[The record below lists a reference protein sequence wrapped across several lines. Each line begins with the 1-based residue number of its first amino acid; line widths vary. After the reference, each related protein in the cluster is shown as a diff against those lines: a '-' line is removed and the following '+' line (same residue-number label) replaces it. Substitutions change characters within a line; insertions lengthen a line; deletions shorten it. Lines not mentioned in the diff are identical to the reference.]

1 MGRLKIFQKNV
12 VLTIN
17 NTIYFVI
24 RRIICTFASLNKK
37 MNNYVKMTNVY
48 ILMKSE
54 GQYDSR
60 SEDAVAVFTDKSK
73 AKEECKRL
81 NDEMDELQDKYMAL
95 FGDPDDID
103 DNGTEFANYLEDD
116 LAVKILQCEHPE
128 YYNFYIKSN
137 RLNDIDDNPKDIELS
152 NKVYERIDFYTNE
165 PAILCSYAGKF
176 NLGKE
181 VIDKIKVYT
190 EYKRKS
196 SYHNIYEGLPSY
208 YVPES
213 EIPLYN

>member
-1 MGRLKIFQKNV
+1 MYLCIVK
-12 VLTIN
+12 
-17 NTIYFVI
+17 
-24 RRIICTFASLNKK
+24 KK

-60 SEDAVAVFTDKSK
+60 SENAVAVFTDKSK
-73 AKEECKRL
+73 AEKECKRL
-81 NDEMDELQDKYMAL
+81 NDEMNELQDKFLSL
-95 FGDPDDID
+95 FGNTDDIA
-103 DNGTEFANYLEDD
+103 DNGIEFAHYLEDD
-116 LAVKILQCEHPE
+116 LAVKILQCEYPE
-128 YYNFYIKSN
+128 YYDFYVKSN
-137 RLNDIDDNPKDIELS
+137 RLYDIDDNPKDIELS
-152 NKVYERIDFYTNE
+152 NKIYERIDFYSNE
-165 PAILCSYAGKF
+165 PAILCSYADKF

-190 EYKRKS
+190 EYVRNC

>member
-1 MGRLKIFQKNV
+1 MYLCIVKQ
-12 VLTIN
+12 
-17 NTIYFVI
+17 
-24 RRIICTFASLNKK
+24 K

-60 SEDAVAVFTDKSK
+60 SENAVAVFTDKSK
-73 AKEECKRL
+73 AEKECKRL
-81 NDEMDELQDKYMAL
+81 NDEMNELQDKFLSL
-95 FGDPDDID
+95 FGNNDDIA
-103 DNGTEFANYLEDD
+103 DNGIEFAHYLEDD
-116 LAVKILQCEHPE
+116 LAVKILQYEYPE
-128 YYNFYIKSN
+128 YYDFYIKSN
-137 RLNDIDDNPKDIELS
+137 RLYDIDDNPKDIELS
-152 NKVYERIDFYTNE
+152 NKIYERIDFYSNE
-165 PAILCSYAGKF
+165 PAILCSYADKF

-190 EYKRKS
+190 EYVRNC
-196 SYHNIYEGLPSY
+196 SYHDIYEGLPSY

>member
-1 MGRLKIFQKNV
+1 MYLCIVKQ
-12 VLTIN
+12 
-17 NTIYFVI
+17 
-24 RRIICTFASLNKK
+24 K

-54 GQYDSR
+54 GQYDSC
-60 SEDAVAVFTDKSK
+60 SENAVAVFTDKSK
-73 AKEECKRL
+73 AEKECKRL
-81 NDEMDELQDKYMAL
+81 NDEMNELQDKFLSL
-95 FGDPDDID
+95 FGNNDDIA
-103 DNGTEFANYLEDD
+103 DNGIEFAHYLEDD
-116 LAVKILQCEHPE
+116 LAVKILQCEHPG
-128 YYNFYIKSN
+128 YYDFYVKSN
-137 RLNDIDDNPKDIELS
+137 RLYDIDDNPKDIELS
-152 NKVYERIDFYTNE
+152 NKISEKIDFYSNE
-165 PAILCSYAGKF
+165 PAILCSYADKF

-190 EYKRKS
+190 EYVRNC

>member
-1 MGRLKIFQKNV
+1 MYLCIVKQ
-12 VLTIN
+12 
-17 NTIYFVI
+17 
-24 RRIICTFASLNKK
+24 K

-54 GQYDSR
+54 GQYDSY
-60 SEDAVAVFTDKSK
+60 SENAVAVFTDKAK
-73 AKEECKRL
+73 AEKECKRL
-81 NDEMDELQDKYMAL
+81 NDEMNELQDKFLSL
-95 FGDPDDID
+95 FGNTDDIA
-103 DNGTEFANYLEDD
+103 DNGIEFAHYLEDD
-116 LAVKILQCEHPE
+116 LAVKILQCEYPE
-128 YYNFYIKSN
+128 YYDFYVKSN
-137 RLNDIDDNPKDIELS
+137 RLYDIDDNPKDIELS
-152 NKVYERIDFYTNE
+152 NKIYERIDFYSNE
-165 PAILCSYAGKF
+165 PAILCSYADKF

-190 EYKRKS
+190 EHVRNC

>member
-1 MGRLKIFQKNV
+1 MYLCIVKQ
-12 VLTIN
+12 
-17 NTIYFVI
+17 
-24 RRIICTFASLNKK
+24 K

-60 SEDAVAVFTDKSK
+60 SENAVAVFTDKSK
-73 AKEECKRL
+73 AEKECKRL
-81 NDEMDELQDKYMAL
+81 NDEMNELQDKFLSL
-95 FGDPDDID
+95 FGNTDDIA
-103 DNGTEFANYLEDD
+103 DNGIEFAHYLEDD
-116 LAVKILQCEHPE
+116 LAVKILQCEYPE
-128 YYNFYIKSN
+128 YYDFYVKSN
-137 RLNDIDDNPKDIELS
+137 RLYDIDDNPKDIELS
-152 NKVYERIDFYTNE
+152 NKIYERIDSYSNE
-165 PAILCSYAGKF
+165 PAILCSYADKF

-190 EYKRKS
+190 EYVRNC
-196 SYHNIYEGLPSY
+196 SYHDIYEGLPSY

>member
-1 MGRLKIFQKNV
+1 MYLCIVKQ
-12 VLTIN
+12 
-17 NTIYFVI
+17 
-24 RRIICTFASLNKK
+24 K

-60 SEDAVAVFTDKSK
+60 SENAVAVFTDKSK
-73 AKEECKRL
+73 ADKECKRL
-81 NDEMDELQDKYMAL
+81 NDEMNELQDKFLSL
-95 FGDPDDID
+95 FGNTDDIA
-103 DNGTEFANYLEDD
+103 DNGIEFAHYLEDD
-116 LAVKILQCEHPE
+116 LAVKILQCEYPE
-128 YYNFYIKSN
+128 YYDFYVKSN
-137 RLNDIDDNPKDIELS
+137 RLYDIDDNPKDIELS
-152 NKVYERIDFYTNE
+152 NKIYERIDFYSNE
-165 PAILCSYAGKF
+165 PAILCSYADKF

-190 EYKRKS
+190 EYVRNC

>member
-1 MGRLKIFQKNV
+1 MYLCIVKQ
-12 VLTIN
+12 
-17 NTIYFVI
+17 
-24 RRIICTFASLNKK
+24 K

-60 SEDAVAVFTDKSK
+60 SENAVAVFTDKSK
-73 AKEECKRL
+73 ADKECKRL
-81 NDEMDELQDKYMAL
+81 NDEMNELQDKFLSL
-95 FGDPDDID
+95 FGNTDDIA
-103 DNGTEFANYLEDD
+103 DNGIEFAHYLEDD
-116 LAVKILQCEHPE
+116 LAVKILQCEYPE
-128 YYNFYIKSN
+128 YYDFYIKSN
-137 RLNDIDDNPKDIELS
+137 RLYDIDDNPKDIELS
-152 NKVYERIDFYTNE
+152 NKIYERIDFYSNE
-165 PAILCSYAGKF
+165 PAILCSYADKF

-190 EYKRKS
+190 EYVRNC

>member
-1 MGRLKIFQKNV
+1 MYLCIVKQ
-12 VLTIN
+12 
-17 NTIYFVI
+17 
-24 RRIICTFASLNKK
+24 K

-54 GQYDSR
+54 GQYDSC
-60 SEDAVAVFTDKSK
+60 SENAVAVFTDKSK
-73 AKEECKRL
+73 AEKECKRL
-81 NDEMDELQDKYMAL
+81 NDEMNELQDKFLSL
-95 FGDPDDID
+95 FGNTDDIA
-103 DNGTEFANYLEDD
+103 DNGIEFAHYLEDD
-116 LAVKILQCEHPE
+116 LAVKILQCEYPE
-128 YYNFYIKSN
+128 YYDFYVKSN
-137 RLNDIDDNPKDIELS
+137 RLYDIDDNPKDIELS
-152 NKVYERIDFYTNE
+152 NKIYKRIDFYSNE
-165 PAILCSYAGKF
+165 PAILCSYADKF

-190 EYKRKS
+190 EYVRNC

>member
-1 MGRLKIFQKNV
+1 MYLCIVKQ
-12 VLTIN
+12 
-17 NTIYFVI
+17 
-24 RRIICTFASLNKK
+24 K

-60 SEDAVAVFTDKSK
+60 SENAVAVFTDKSK
-73 AKEECKRL
+73 AEKECKRL
-81 NDEMDELQDKYMAL
+81 NDEMNELQDKFLSL
-95 FGDPDDID
+95 FGNNDDIA
-103 DNGTEFANYLEDD
+103 DNGIEFAHYLEDD
-116 LAVKILQCEHPE
+116 LAVKILQCEYPE
-128 YYNFYIKSN
+128 YYDFYVKSN
-137 RLNDIDDNPKDIELS
+137 RLYDIDDNPKDIELS
-152 NKVYERIDFYTNE
+152 NKIYERIDFYSNE
-165 PAILCSYAGKF
+165 PAILCSYADKF

-190 EYKRKS
+190 EYVRNC
-196 SYHNIYEGLPSY
+196 SYHDIYEGLPSY

>member
-1 MGRLKIFQKNV
+1 MYLCIVKQ
-12 VLTIN
+12 
-17 NTIYFVI
+17 
-24 RRIICTFASLNKK
+24 K
-37 MNNYVKMTNVY
+37 MNDYVKMTNVY

-60 SEDAVAVFTDKSK
+60 SENAVAVFTDKSK
-73 AKEECKRL
+73 AEKECKRL
-81 NDEMDELQDKYMAL
+81 NDEMNELQDKFLSL
-95 FGDPDDID
+95 FGNTDDIA
-103 DNGTEFANYLEDD
+103 DNGIEFAHYLEDD
-116 LAVKILQCEHPE
+116 LAVKILQCEYPE
-128 YYNFYIKSN
+128 YYDFYVKSN
-137 RLNDIDDNPKDIELS
+137 RLYDIDDNPKDIELS
-152 NKVYERIDFYTNE
+152 NKIYERIDFYSNE
-165 PAILCSYAGKF
+165 PAILCSYADKF

-190 EYKRKS
+190 EYVRNC

>member
-1 MGRLKIFQKNV
+1 MYLCIVKQ
-12 VLTIN
+12 
-17 NTIYFVI
+17 
-24 RRIICTFASLNKK
+24 K

-60 SEDAVAVFTDKSK
+60 SENAVAVFTDKSK
-73 AKEECKRL
+73 AEKECKRL
-81 NDEMDELQDKYMAL
+81 NDEMNELQDKFLSL
-95 FGDPDDID
+95 FGNTDDIA
-103 DNGTEFANYLEDD
+103 DNGIEFAHYLEDD
-116 LAVKILQCEHPE
+116 LAVKILQCEYPE
-128 YYNFYIKSN
+128 YYDFYVKSN
-137 RLNDIDDNPKDIELS
+137 RLYDIDDNPKDIELS
-152 NKVYERIDFYTNE
+152 NKIYERIDFYSNE
-165 PAILCSYAGKF
+165 PAILCSYADKF

-190 EYKRKS
+190 EYVRNC

-213 EIPLYN
+213 EIPLYH

>member
-1 MGRLKIFQKNV
+1 MYLCIVKQ
-12 VLTIN
+12 
-17 NTIYFVI
+17 
-24 RRIICTFASLNKK
+24 K

-54 GQYDSR
+54 GQYDSC
-60 SEDAVAVFTDKSK
+60 SENAVAVFTDKSK
-73 AKEECKRL
+73 AEKECKRL
-81 NDEMDELQDKYMAL
+81 NDEMNELQDKFLSL
-95 FGDPDDID
+95 FGNNDDIA
-103 DNGTEFANYLEDD
+103 DNGIEFAHYLEDD
-116 LAVKILQCEHPE
+116 LAVKILQCEYPE
-128 YYNFYIKSN
+128 YYDFYVKSN
-137 RLNDIDDNPKDIELS
+137 RLYDIDDNPKDIELS
-152 NKVYERIDFYTNE
+152 NKIYERIDFYSNE
-165 PAILCSYAGKF
+165 AAILCSYADKF

-190 EYKRKS
+190 EYVRNC

>member
-1 MGRLKIFQKNV
+1 MYLCIVKQ
-12 VLTIN
+12 
-17 NTIYFVI
+17 
-24 RRIICTFASLNKK
+24 K

-60 SEDAVAVFTDKSK
+60 SESAVAVFTDKSK
-73 AKEECKRL
+73 ADKECKRL
-81 NDEMDELQDKYMAL
+81 NDEMNELQDKFLSL
-95 FGDPDDID
+95 FGNNDDIA
-103 DNGTEFANYLEDD
+103 DNGIEFAHYLEDD
-116 LAVKILQCEHPE
+116 LAVKILQCEYPE
-128 YYNFYIKSN
+128 YYDFYVKSN
-137 RLNDIDDNPKDIELS
+137 RLYDIDDNPKDIELS
-152 NKVYERIDFYTNE
+152 NKIYERIDFYSNE
-165 PAILCSYAGKF
+165 PAILCSYADKF

-190 EYKRKS
+190 EYVRNC
-196 SYHNIYEGLPSY
+196 SYHDIYEGLPSY

>member
-1 MGRLKIFQKNV
+1 MYLCIVKQ
-12 VLTIN
+12 
-17 NTIYFVI
+17 
-24 RRIICTFASLNKK
+24 K

-54 GQYDSR
+54 GQYDSC
-60 SEDAVAVFTDKSK
+60 SENSVAVFTDKAK
-73 AKEECKRL
+73 AEKECKRL
-81 NDEMDELQDKYMAL
+81 NDEMNELQDKFLSL
-95 FGDPDDID
+95 FGNTDDIA
-103 DNGTEFANYLEDD
+103 DNGIEFAHYLEDD
-116 LAVKILQCEHPE
+116 LAVKILQCEYPE
-128 YYNFYIKSN
+128 YYDFYVKSN
-137 RLNDIDDNPKDIELS
+137 RLYDIDDNPKDIELS
-152 NKVYERIDFYTNE
+152 NKIYERIDFYSNE
-165 PAILCSYAGKF
+165 PAILCSYADKF

-190 EYKRKS
+190 EYVRNC

>member
-1 MGRLKIFQKNV
+1 MYLCIVKQ
-12 VLTIN
+12 
-17 NTIYFVI
+17 
-24 RRIICTFASLNKK
+24 K

-54 GQYDSR
+54 GQYDSY
-60 SEDAVAVFTDKSK
+60 SENAVAVFTDKSK
-73 AKEECKRL
+73 AEKECKRL
-81 NDEMDELQDKYMAL
+81 NDEMNELQDKFLSL
-95 FGDPDDID
+95 FGNTDDIA
-103 DNGTEFANYLEDD
+103 DNGIEFAHYLEDD

-128 YYNFYIKSN
+128 YYDFYVKSN
-137 RLNDIDDNPKDIELS
+137 RLYDIDDNPKDIELS
-152 NKVYERIDFYTNE
+152 NKIYERIDFYSNE
-165 PAILCSYAGKF
+165 PEILCSYADKF

-190 EYKRKS
+190 EYVRNC

>member
-1 MGRLKIFQKNV
+1 MYLCIVKQ
-12 VLTIN
+12 
-17 NTIYFVI
+17 
-24 RRIICTFASLNKK
+24 K

-54 GQYDSR
+54 GQYDSY
-60 SEDAVAVFTDKSK
+60 SENAVAVFTDKSK
-73 AKEECKRL
+73 AEKECKRL
-81 NDEMDELQDKYMAL
+81 NDEMNELQDKFLSL
-95 FGDPDDID
+95 FGNTDDIA
-103 DNGTEFANYLEDD
+103 DNGIEFAHYLEDD
-116 LAVKILQCEHPE
+116 LAVKILQCEYPE
-128 YYNFYIKSN
+128 YYDFYVKSN
-137 RLNDIDDNPKDIELS
+137 RLYDIDDNPKDIELS
-152 NKVYERIDFYTNE
+152 NKIYERIDFYSNE
-165 PAILCSYAGKF
+165 PAILCSYADKF

-190 EYKRKS
+190 EYVRNC

>member
-1 MGRLKIFQKNV
+1 MYLCIVKQ
-12 VLTIN
+12 
-17 NTIYFVI
+17 
-24 RRIICTFASLNKK
+24 KK

-60 SEDAVAVFTDKSK
+60 SESAVAVFTDKSK
-73 AKEECKRL
+73 ADKECKRL
-81 NDEMDELQDKYMAL
+81 NDEMNELQDKFLSL
-95 FGDPDDID
+95 FGNNDDIA
-103 DNGTEFANYLEDD
+103 DNGIEFAHYLEDD
-116 LAVKILQCEHPE
+116 LAVKILQCEYPE
-128 YYNFYIKSN
+128 YYDFYVKSN
-137 RLNDIDDNPKDIELS
+137 RLYDIDDNPKDIELS
-152 NKVYERIDFYTNE
+152 NKIYERIDFYSNE
-165 PAILCSYAGKF
+165 PAILCSYADKF

-190 EYKRKS
+190 EYVRNC
-196 SYHNIYEGLPSY
+196 SYHDIYEGLPSY

>member
-1 MGRLKIFQKNV
+1 MYLCIVKQ
-12 VLTIN
+12 
-17 NTIYFVI
+17 
-24 RRIICTFASLNKK
+24 K

-60 SEDAVAVFTDKSK
+60 SESAVAVFTDKSK
-73 AKEECKRL
+73 ADKECKRL
-81 NDEMDELQDKYMAL
+81 NDEMNELQDKFLSL
-95 FGDPDDID
+95 FGNTDDIA
-103 DNGTEFANYLEDD
+103 DNGIEFAHYLEDN
-116 LAVKILQCEHPE
+116 LAVKILQCEYPE
-128 YYNFYIKSN
+128 YYDFYVKSN
-137 RLNDIDDNPKDIELS
+137 RLYDIDDNPKDIELS
-152 NKVYERIDFYTNE
+152 NKIYERIDFYSNE
-165 PAILCSYAGKF
+165 PAILCSYADKF

-190 EYKRKS
+190 EYVRNC

>member
-1 MGRLKIFQKNV
+1 MYLCIVKQ
-12 VLTIN
+12 
-17 NTIYFVI
+17 
-24 RRIICTFASLNKK
+24 K

-54 GQYDSR
+54 GQYDSC
-60 SEDAVAVFTDKSK
+60 SENAVAVFTDKSK
-73 AKEECKRL
+73 AENECKRL
-81 NDEMDELQDKYMAL
+81 NDEMNELQDKFLSL
-95 FGDPDDID
+95 FGNTDDIA
-103 DNGTEFANYLEDD
+103 DNGIEFAHYLEDD
-116 LAVKILQCEHPE
+116 LAVKILQCEYPE
-128 YYNFYIKSN
+128 YYDFYVKSN
-137 RLNDIDDNPKDIELS
+137 RLYDIDDNPKDIELS
-152 NKVYERIDFYTNE
+152 NKIYERIDFYSNE
-165 PAILCSYAGKF
+165 PAILCSYADKF

-190 EYKRKS
+190 EYVRNC

>member
-1 MGRLKIFQKNV
+1 MYLCIVKQ
-12 VLTIN
+12 
-17 NTIYFVI
+17 
-24 RRIICTFASLNKK
+24 K

-54 GQYDSR
+54 GQYDSC
-60 SEDAVAVFTDKSK
+60 SENAVAVFTDKSK
-73 AKEECKRL
+73 AEKECKRL
-81 NDEMDELQDKYMAL
+81 NDEMNELQDKFLSL
-95 FGDPDDID
+95 FGNTDDIA
-103 DNGTEFANYLEDD
+103 DNGIEFAHYLEDD
-116 LAVKILQCEHPE
+116 LAVKILQCEYPE
-128 YYNFYIKSN
+128 YYDFYVKSN
-137 RLNDIDDNPKDIELS
+137 RLYDIDDNPKDIELS
-152 NKVYERIDFYTNE
+152 NKIYERIDFYSNE
-165 PAILCSYAGKF
+165 AAILCSYADKF

-190 EYKRKS
+190 EYVRNC

>member
-1 MGRLKIFQKNV
+1 MYLCIVKQ
-12 VLTIN
+12 
-17 NTIYFVI
+17 
-24 RRIICTFASLNKK
+24 K

-54 GQYDSR
+54 GQYDSC
-60 SEDAVAVFTDKSK
+60 SENAVAVFTDKSK
-73 AKEECKRL
+73 AEKECKRL
-81 NDEMDELQDKYMAL
+81 NDEMNELQDKFLSL
-95 FGDPDDID
+95 FGNNDDIA
-103 DNGTEFANYLEDD
+103 DNGIEFAHYLEDD
-116 LAVKILQCEHPE
+116 LAVKILRCEYPE
-128 YYNFYIKSN
+128 YYDFYVKSN
-137 RLNDIDDNPKDIELS
+137 RLYDIDDNPKDIELS
-152 NKVYERIDFYTNE
+152 NKIYERIDFYSNE
-165 PAILCSYAGKF
+165 PAILCSYADKF

-190 EYKRKS
+190 EYVRNC

>member
-1 MGRLKIFQKNV
+1 
-12 VLTIN
+12 
-17 NTIYFVI
+17 
-24 RRIICTFASLNKK
+24 

-48 ILMKSE
+48 ILMRSD
-54 GQYDSR
+54 GHYDSR
-60 SEDAVAVFTDKSK
+60 SENVVAVFTDKSK

-81 NDEMDELQDKYMAL
+81 NDEMNELQDKYMAL
-95 FGDPDDID
+95 FGNPGDID
-103 DNGTEFANYLEDD
+103 DNGIEFAHYLEDD

-128 YYNFYIKSN
+128 YYNFYIKSYL
-137 RLNDIDDNPKDIELS
+137 LNNIGNNPKDIELS
-152 NKVYERIDFYTNE
+152 NKAYERIDFYSNE
-165 PAILCSYAGKF
+165 PAILCSYADKF

-190 EYKRKS
+190 EYVRNC

>member
-1 MGRLKIFQKNV
+1 MYLCIVKQ
-12 VLTIN
+12 
-17 NTIYFVI
+17 
-24 RRIICTFASLNKK
+24 K

-60 SEDAVAVFTDKSK
+60 SENAVAVFTDKSK
-73 AKEECKRL
+73 AEKECKRL
-81 NDEMDELQDKYMAL
+81 NDEMNELQDKFLSL
-95 FGDPDDID
+95 FGNTDDIA
-103 DNGTEFANYLEDD
+103 DNGIEFAHYLEDD
-116 LAVKILQCEHPE
+116 LAVKILQCEYPE
-128 YYNFYIKSN
+128 YYDFYAKSN
-137 RLNDIDDNPKDIELS
+137 RLYDIDDNPKDIELS
-152 NKVYERIDFYTNE
+152 NKIYERIDFYSNE
-165 PAILCSYAGKF
+165 PAILCSYADKF

-190 EYKRKS
+190 EYVRNC

>member
-1 MGRLKIFQKNV
+1 MYLCIVKQ
-12 VLTIN
+12 
-17 NTIYFVI
+17 
-24 RRIICTFASLNKK
+24 K

-54 GQYDSR
+54 GQYDSC
-60 SEDAVAVFTDKSK
+60 SENAVAVFTDKSK
-73 AKEECKRL
+73 AEKECKRL
-81 NDEMDELQDKYMAL
+81 NDEMNELQDKFLSL
-95 FGDPDDID
+95 FGNNDDIV
-103 DNGTEFANYLEDD
+103 DNGIEFAHYLEDD
-116 LAVKILQCEHPE
+116 LAVKILQCEYPE
-128 YYNFYIKSN
+128 YYDFYVKSN
-137 RLNDIDDNPKDIELS
+137 RLYDIDDNPKDIELS
-152 NKVYERIDFYTNE
+152 NKIYERIDFYSNE
-165 PAILCSYAGKF
+165 PAILCSYADKF

-190 EYKRKS
+190 EYVRNC

>member
-1 MGRLKIFQKNV
+1 MYLCIVKQ
-12 VLTIN
+12 
-17 NTIYFVI
+17 
-24 RRIICTFASLNKK
+24 K

-54 GQYDSR
+54 GQYDSC
-60 SEDAVAVFTDKSK
+60 SENAVAVFTDKSK
-73 AKEECKRL
+73 AEKECKRL
-81 NDEMDELQDKYMAL
+81 NDEMNELQDKFMSL
-95 FGDPDDID
+95 FGNTDDIA
-103 DNGTEFANYLEDD
+103 DNGIEFAHYLEDD
-116 LAVKILQCEHPE
+116 LAVKILQCEYPE
-128 YYNFYIKSN
+128 YYDFYVKSN
-137 RLNDIDDNPKDIELS
+137 RLYDIDDNPKDIELS
-152 NKVYERIDFYTNE
+152 NKIYERIDFYSNE
-165 PAILCSYAGKF
+165 PAILCSYADKF

-190 EYKRKS
+190 EYVRNC

>member
-1 MGRLKIFQKNV
+1 MYLCIVKQ
-12 VLTIN
+12 
-17 NTIYFVI
+17 
-24 RRIICTFASLNKK
+24 K

-54 GQYDSR
+54 GQYDSC
-60 SEDAVAVFTDKSK
+60 SENAVAVFTDKSK
-73 AKEECKRL
+73 AEKECKRL
-81 NDEMDELQDKYMAL
+81 NDEMNELQDKFLSL
-95 FGDPDDID
+95 FGNTDDIA
-103 DNGTEFANYLEDD
+103 DNGIEFAHYLEDD
-116 LAVKILQCEHPE
+116 LAVKILQCEYPE
-128 YYNFYIKSN
+128 YYDFYIKSN
-137 RLNDIDDNPKDIELS
+137 RLYDIDDNPKDIELS
-152 NKVYERIDFYTNE
+152 NKIYERIDFYSNE
-165 PAILCSYAGKF
+165 PAILCSYADKF

-190 EYKRKS
+190 EYVRNC

>member
-1 MGRLKIFQKNV
+1 MYLCIVKQ
-12 VLTIN
+12 
-17 NTIYFVI
+17 
-24 RRIICTFASLNKK
+24 K

-54 GQYDSR
+54 GQYDSC
-60 SEDAVAVFTDKSK
+60 SENAVAVFTDKSK
-73 AKEECKRL
+73 AEKECKRL
-81 NDEMDELQDKYMAL
+81 NNEMNELQDKFLSL
-95 FGDPDDID
+95 FGNNDDIA
-103 DNGTEFANYLEDD
+103 DNGIEFAHYLEDD

-128 YYNFYIKSN
+128 YYDFYVKSN
-137 RLNDIDDNPKDIELS
+137 RLYDIDDNPKDIELS
-152 NKVYERIDFYTNE
+152 NKIYERIDSYSNE
-165 PAILCSYAGKF
+165 PAILCSYADKF

-190 EYKRKS
+190 EYVRNC